1 MNLRD
6 ELVAI
11 GIPVPDD
18 LPIDRWAATLSD
30 APCKNSL
37 ALVGLS
43 TLLFYAAERDH
54 NHKVNDIWDSLI
66 YCSTCISVGY
76 ADIFPRTPIG
86 KIIGSALMT
95 IGPALA
101 AKTLDGPVNGRPD
114 EMQQQMLDTL
124 RQILARLTPATS
136 GPSAQCTDPATPET

>member
-11 GIPVPDD
+11 GIP
-18 LPIDRWAATLSD
+18 LPEELPLDQWAATLAD
-30 APCKNSL
+30 TPCKNSV

-43 TLLFYAAERDH
+43 SLLFYAAEKHH
-54 NHKVNDIWDSLI
+54 NHKVNDIWDALV

-76 ADIFPRTPIG
+76 ADIFPKTPIG

-101 AKTLDGPVNGRPD
+101 AKTLDGPAD
-114 EMQQQMLDTL
+114 QQRDQTQEQILDTL
-124 RQILARLTPATS
+124 KQILAKLPATEEPPVQS
-136 GPSAQCTDPATPET
+136 TTPATPES